1 MAESRWLGAHGLDS
15 SAVVPTPVRPDQ
27 RGALPPARGCPVHG
41 PTVVAAVAGAV
52 CLAPKPSGTCGGK
65 DADRFHRRVR
75 SPVFVCGSTRTT
87 SHLSRAA
94 ARDARSR
101 TFAASWSRP
110 SLWSSS
116 LVCAATRR
124 VLVAAVERRR
134 RPDLNRRSLGY
145 EPSGDGRT
153 PLLRSAPSW
162 CRPRCVRRPRIYSPG
177 CSSRCPTLEL
187 QTNSKLLQALEFVGL
202 EMVG

>member
-1 MAESRWLGAHGLDS
+1 ML
-15 SAVVPTPVRPDQ
+15 
-27 RGALPPARGCPVHG
+27 G

-52 CLAPKPSGTCGGK
+52 CLSSTPSRK
-65 DADRFHRRVR
+65 
-75 SPVFVCGSTRTT
+75 
-87 SHLSRAA
+87 
-94 ARDARSR
+94 
-101 TFAASWSRP
+101 W
-110 SLWSSS
+110 
-116 LVCAATRR
+116 
-124 VLVAAVERRR
+124 ER

-187 QTNSKLLQALEFVGL
+187 QVAPSCSKSWSSCVVSSSSAGPCAVRRVGWSRRRRDGSSTCGAGAWGRRSKKDGRNVGSVSSPTTALRRDEHHSPVWAGL
-202 EMVG
+202 VPSFCPLWCLPPLPEGSGSE